1 MILSPA
7 FILCTDPIFLDTE
20 TTGLET
26 PEILEI
32 AAVPLDGPLTL
43 LRIRPKSPIEPE
55 AQAVHGLTLDQL
67 GESTFEDC
75 IHKIERCLDNRVVV
89 TWGDFDLW
97 AMTYTAYLWHQRNP
111 AYGSVWID
119 GMRVYMA
126 AMGLDRRIKLS
137 DAAAELGVA
146 PEPAHTALGDALT
159 LRAIFQALAR
169 GRSTSDQRGG
179 GA

>member
-32 AAVPLDGPLTL
+32 AVVPLDGPITH
-43 LRIRPKSPIEPE
+43 LRMRPRTPIEPE
-55 AQAVHGLTLDQL
+55 AVAVHGLTLDQL
-67 GESTFEDC
+67 GNTTFEDC
-75 IHKIERCLDNRVVV
+75 CQDISRRIANRMVV

-97 AMTYTAYLWHQRNP
+97 AMTYTAFLWRQPNP
-111 AYGSVWID
+111 AYGTVWID

-126 AMGLDRRIKLS
+126 AKGLDHRIKLS
-137 DAAAELGVA
+137 DAAAALGVE

-159 LRAIFQALAR
+159 LRAILRVLAR
-169 GRSTSDQRGG
+169 EYSGSKP
-179 GA
+179 